1 MARRTKIVVVGGGP
15 AGISV
20 ISGLRHWSFR
30 DEVQITLL
38 EPSDF
43 HYYQSAWINS
53 AFALKKEIPSR
64 RHIGELFSPDD
75 INWVNEAAGEFSPE
89 NNYVLT
95 ETGLKV
101 NYDYLVVACGLQTDW
116 EKIKGLHGKLGRDGI
131 TSAASFSTL
140 NWTKSLF
147 SKPNGKVIFT
157 ESGTLCNMHSAG
169 KELVMRLQAK
179 LGTNIKEPNKGITY
193 YSGSNALYP
202 VDACQ
207 SVLKERFK
215 KNSINWELSKELVE
229 VKPKAKIAVFR
240 NLIDNTYFERDYD
253 LLHIVPPMRSPFAVA
268 RSALADEVG
277 LIDVDQ
283 HTLQHKKYSNIFAI
297 GDIANT
303 PVVKCISAIKMQ
315 LPVVVSNI
323 VAGIVGTQPL
333 KKYDGT
339 NNQVIMVSEHEA
351 ILFRCKFMRHV
362 NLPFS
367 YGLSGSQAIGRLNN
381 LLSPISYWRYL
392 LSAKSSRIPFPDS

>member
-1 MARRTKIVVVGGGP
+1 MVRRTRVVVVGGGP

-20 ISGLRHWSFR
+20 ISGLRQRFLG
-30 DEVQITLL
+30 DELQITLL

-53 AFALKKEIPSR
+53 AFALNKEIPSN
-64 RHIGELFSPDD
+64 RHIGEFFSPDD

-101 NYDYLVVACGLQTDW
+101 DYDYLVVACGLQTDW
-116 EKIKGLHGKLGRDGI
+116 ENIKGLHGKLGREGI
-131 TSAASFSTL
+131 TSVASYSTL

-147 SKPNGKVIFT
+147 SKPSGKVIFT
-157 ESGTLCNMHSAG
+157 EPSTPCNMHSAG

-179 LGTNIKEPNKGITY
+179 LAVNIKEPNNEITY
-193 YSGSNALYP
+193 YSGSNGLYP
-202 VDACQ
+202 VEACQ
-207 SVLKERFK
+207 SVLEDRFK
-215 KNSINWELSKELVE
+215 KNSIDWELSKELVE

-240 NLIDNTYFERDYD
+240 NLIDNKYFERDYD

-268 RSALADEVG
+268 RSALADEAG

-303 PVVKCISAIKMQ
+303 PVVKCISAVKMQ
-315 LPVVVSNI
+315 MPVVVSNI
-323 VAGIVGTQPL
+323 VAGILGNQPL

-351 ILFRCKFMRHV
+351 VLFRCKFMRHM

-392 LSAKSSRIPFPDS
+392 LSAKSRRIPFLDS

>member
-15 AGISV
+15 AGIAV
-20 ISGLRHWSFR
+20 ISGLRQWSSW
-30 DEVQITLL
+30 DKVQITLL

-43 HYYQSAWINS
+43 HFYQSAWINS
-53 AFALKKEIPSR
+53 AFTMNKETPST

-95 ETGLKV
+95 ETGLRI

-116 EKIKGLHGKLGRDGI
+116 EKIKGLHGKLGREGI
-131 TSAASFSTL
+131 TSVASYSTL

-147 SKPNGKVIFT
+147 SQPSGKVIFT
-157 ESGTLCNMHSAG
+157 EPSTLCNMHSAG
-169 KELVMRLQAK
+169 KELIMRLQAK
-179 LGTNIKEPNKGITY
+179 LGVNIKEPTNEITY

-202 VDACQ
+202 VEACQ
-207 SVLKERFK
+207 SVLKDRFK
-215 KNSINWELSKELVE
+215 KNNIDWELSKELVE

-240 NLIDNTYFERDYD
+240 NLINNTYFERDYD
-253 LLHIVPPMRSPFAVA
+253 LLHIVPPMRSPFVVA

-277 LIDVDQ
+277 LVDVDQ

-315 LPVVVSNI
+315 MPVVVSNI
-323 VAGIVGTQPL
+323 VAGILGAQLL

-351 ILFRCKFMRHV
+351 ILFRCKFMRHM

-367 YGLSGSQAIGRLNN
+367 YGLSDSQAIGRLNN

-392 LSAKSSRIPFPDS
+392 LSAKSSRIPFPNS